1 MGHIGFT
8 PQFKKQFSVEGKTKT
23 EIKKLIRSSI
33 N

>member
-1 MGHIGFT
+1 MGHMGFT

-23 EIKKLIRSSI
+23 EIKKLIKKL